1 MSDQKNLIIAIAVS
15 VAIMLG
21 FQFFVEAPKQE
32 RLRQQQA
39 ASQAVNPGAA
49 NPGAAGSTAPTPGTQ
64 AGTQPGSSQL
74 PALPAA
80 PGAGLA
86 QSREAALAQSP
97 RVTVDGLRLRGSINL
112 VGGRIDDVILPDYRE
127 TIDPKSPAITLFSPA
142 GAPHGY
148 YAEFGWTAGPGAS
161 VKLPGS
167 QTLWSADKTTLKSD
181 DKVTL
186 RWDNGEGLVFTRV
199 IALDRDF
206 LFTVTQG
213 VENKTDKPV
222 TLFPYGLLSRHGTP
236 KTDGLYILHEGPL
249 GVFHAKA
256 DEKATLKELKYSDM
270 AKEDPIEVDSIGG
283 WLGFTDKYWLA
294 SLVPGVQQTVKARF
308 SHSNVNGLDRYQADW
323 LGGGVTV
330 AANSALQSE
339 SLLYAGAKQTRLL
352 DRYEEQ
358 KNIPRFELAI
368 DWGWFHFLTKPFFFA
383 IDWIHGVVGSI
394 GIAMLIFTVVVKLL
408 FFPLAYK
415 SYVAMSSMKKLQPEM
430 QKLRERYADNREQ
443 MQKELM
449 ELYKREKVNPAAGCL
464 PILLQIPVFFSLY
477 KVLYITIEM
486 RHAPFYGWIKDLS
499 APDPTSW
506 INLFGL
512 LPYDVPAIFALG
524 GMLHIVS
531 LGIWPI
537 IMGIT
542 MWLQMRL
549 NPQPPD
555 PVQAKIFGL
564 MPIIF
569 TFMLGSFASGL
580 VIYWSWN
587 NTLSIIQQMVI
598 MRRMG
603 VKIGGGADPDAA
615 KPAAGKAKK

>member
-1 MSDQKNLIIAIAVS
+1 MSDQKNLIIAIALS

-32 RLRQQQA
+32 RQRQQQA
-39 ASQAVNPGAA
+39 QQQTVSQTNGQ
-49 NPGAAGSTAPTPGTQ
+49 AGSTAPTPGQ
-64 AGTQPGSSQL
+64 AAQPGLSQL
-74 PALPAA
+74 PALPGQAGAA
-80 PGAGLA
+80 LP
-86 QSREAALAQSP
+86 QSRDAALAQTA
-97 RVTVDGLRLRGSINL
+97 RITVDGQRLRGSINL

-142 GAPHGY
+142 GTPHAY
-148 YAEFGWTAGPGAS
+148 YAEFGWTAAPDAS
-161 VKLPGS
+161 VKLPGP
-167 QTLWSADKTTLKSD
+167 QTQWSADKTTLKPD
-181 DKVTL
+181 DSVTL
-186 RWDNGEGLVFTRV
+186 SWDNGEGLIFTRV

-249 GVFHAKA
+249 GVFRPKA
-256 DEKATLKELKYSDM
+256 DEKATLKELSYSDM
-270 AKEDPIEVDSIGG
+270 VKEKSIEVDSVGG
-283 WLGFTDKYWLA
+283 WLGLTDKYWLA
-294 SLVPGVQQTVKARF
+294 ALVPGVQQNVKARF
-308 SHSNVNGLDRYQADW
+308 SHSNVNGVDRYQTDW

-330 AANSALQSE
+330 AAGAKAQSAG
-339 SLLYAGAKQTRLL
+339 LLYAGAKQTKLI

-358 KNIPRFELAI
+358 QNIPRFELAI
-368 DWGWFHFLTKPFFFA
+368 DWGWFHFLTKPIFFA

-394 GIAMLIFTVVVKLL
+394 GIAMLLFTVAVKLL

-415 SYVAMSSMKKLQPEM
+415 SYVAMSAMKKLQPEM
-430 QKLRERYADNREQ
+430 QKLRERHGENREQ
-443 MQKELM
+443 MQRELM
-449 ELYKREKVNPAAGCL
+449 DLYKREKVNPAAGCL
-464 PILLQIPVFFSLY
+464 PILLQIPVFFALY

-486 RHAPFYGWIKDLS
+486 RHAPFFGWIKDLS

-512 LPYDVPAIFALG
+512 LPYDVPAVFAVG

-537 IMGIT
+537 IMGVT

-587 NTLSIIQQMVI
+587 NTLSIIQQIII

-603 VKIGGGADPDAA
+603 VKIGGGADTDAAKPDAA
-615 KPAAGKAKK
+615 KPAGKK